1 MHEVKAYGING
12 KEALTGDWEE
22 LNKDIDTYI
31 VWLQNNVKVYFF
43 KQIWIN
49 KLAYINLGATRNQ
62 RR

>member
-31 VWLQNNVKVYFF
+31 V
-43 KQIWIN
+43 
-49 KLAYINLGATRNQ
+49 
-62 RR
+62 